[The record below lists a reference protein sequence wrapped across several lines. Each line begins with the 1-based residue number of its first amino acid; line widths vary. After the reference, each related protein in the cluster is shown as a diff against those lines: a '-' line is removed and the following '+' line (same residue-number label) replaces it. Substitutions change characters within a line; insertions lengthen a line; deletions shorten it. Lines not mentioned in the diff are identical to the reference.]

1 MEWSIRSLSKRCGV
15 SGEPFSDGDA
25 VMCFVFKTK
34 SGEIERMDVLE
45 RNVPALKDPPGTLVG
60 FWRRVFSSDPAAFA
74 DAKQKLISQEDFFF
88 SLFDVPPSEDG
99 EILKQFVALYLER
112 KRVLRVSGTPKNGFQ
127 NFVHIKSKK
136 EFSVPVRDAD
146 PETLARLASVIDA
159 FII

>member
-15 SGEPFSDGDA
+15 SGEAFSDGDS
-25 VMCFVFKTK
+25 VMCFVFKTE
-34 SGEIERMDVLE
+34 SGEIERTDVLE
-45 RNVPALKDPPGTLVG
+45 RNVPALKAPGTLVG
-60 FWRRVFSSDPAAFA
+60 FWRRVFSSDPAASA
-74 DAKQKLISQEDFFF
+74 DMKQKLVSQEDFFF

-112 KRVLRVSGTPKNGFQ
+112 KRILRAAGAPENGFQ
-127 NFVHIKSKK
+127 NFIHVKSKK
-136 EFSVPVRDAD
+136 KFSVPVRDAD